1 MHKAHPQTEPVTT
14 ANEVLPICNQV
25 TEITVQY
32 KNPLKPSEMP
42 QIKSS
47 IQLEE
52 TFRPFF
58 SDCMEHH
65 EEFYIML
72 LNRANRCLGVSKIS
86 QGGQSETVVDN
97 RIVFQIALK
106 GNASAIALCHNHP
119 SGNLNTSCSDDKLT
133 DKIKHGCSIFGLQL
147 LDHIIL
153 SPDFYYS
160 YADEGR
166 L

>member
-1 MHKAHPQTEPVTT
+1 MQKADPFSYSQIEK
-14 ANEVLPICNQV
+14 V

-32 KNPLKPSEMP
+32 KNPRKPSEML
-42 QIKSS
+42 QINSS
-47 IQLEE
+47 CHLEE
-52 TFRPFF
+52 AFRPFF

-86 QGGQSETVVDN
+86 QGGQFETVVDN
-97 RIVFQIALK
+97 KIVFQIALK

-119 SGNLNTSCSDDKLT
+119 SGNLKTSSADDRLT
-133 DKIKHGCSIFGLQL
+133 NKIKEGCSVLGLQL

-153 SPDFYYS
+153 TPESYYS
-160 YADEGR
+160 YVDENK